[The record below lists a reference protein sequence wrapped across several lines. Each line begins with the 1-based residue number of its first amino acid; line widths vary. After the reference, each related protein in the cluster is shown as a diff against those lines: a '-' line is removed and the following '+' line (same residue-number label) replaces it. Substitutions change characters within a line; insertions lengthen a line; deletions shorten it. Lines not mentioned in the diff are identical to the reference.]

1 MSRMALPL
9 VLVLAACGP
18 KEAPVQSAAGGA
30 VGLNIPDDHSSRQ
43 FAERLLSLQVLSWT
57 PSAGGSVQFKYNT
70 LTFLQQNT
78 WQAEAMVSV
87 LDDELPCRENGSWIM
102 DPAQSDNTATVEMT
116 VEKTSCSG
124 HEVGTKFR
132 VKATILQDG
141 TYKFDLE

>member
-1 MSRMALPL
+1 
-9 VLVLAACGP
+9 
-18 KEAPVQSAAGGA
+18 
-30 VGLNIPDDHSSRQ
+30 
-43 FAERLLSLQVLSWT
+43 
-57 PSAGGSVQFKYNT
+57 
-70 LTFLQQNT
+70 
-78 WQAEAMVSV
+78 MVSV